1 MTSLPV
7 WERAKVR
14 ASRSDADHAGTVT
27 SNVAQWETSFKGNS
41 MKQIVKLKV
50 NGVEDEKAV
59 QTHHTLL
66 EVLRSEYKLFGARE
80 GCGIGMC
87 GACTVLLDGQ
97 PMSSCILLAAL
108 AEGKEITTIE
118 GLSDPG
124 KLHPIQQA
132 FIDHNAFQCSYCTPG
147 FILSAKSLLAEN
159 PAPTVEQVRTYL
171 AGNLC
176 RCGSY
181 YKIQEAVLDAA
192 ARLRGEKQNP
202 PSP

>member
-1 MTSLPV
+1 
-7 WERAKVR
+7 
-14 ASRSDADHAGTVT
+14 
-27 SNVAQWETSFKGNS
+27 

-50 NGVEDEKAV
+50 NGIEDERAV

-87 GACTVLLDGQ
+87 GACTVLVDGQ
-97 PMSSCILLAAL
+97 PTSSCLLLAPL
-108 AEGKEITTIE
+108 AEGKEIVTIE
-118 GLSDPG
+118 GLSEPG

-132 FIDHNAFQCSYCTPG
+132 FIDYNAFQCSYCTPG
-147 FILSAKSLLAEN
+147 FILSTKRLLEEN
-159 PAPTVEQVRTYL
+159 PRPTAEQVRHYL

-181 YKIQEAVLDAA
+181 YKIEDAVLDAA
-192 ARLRGEKQNP
+192 ERMRGGIKE
-202 PSP
+202 

>member
-1 MTSLPV
+1 
-7 WERAKVR
+7 
-14 ASRSDADHAGTVT
+14 
-27 SNVAQWETSFKGNS
+27 
-41 MKQIVKLKV
+41 MKQIIKLKV
-50 NGVEDEKAV
+50 NGTEEEKAV
-59 QTHHTLL
+59 HTHHSLL
-66 EVLRSEYKLFGARE
+66 EVLRDEFKLFGARE

-87 GACTVLLDGQ
+87 GSCTVLLDGQ
-97 PMSSCILLAAL
+97 PISSCLLLAPL
-108 AEGKEITTIE
+108 AEGKEIVTIE

-147 FILSAKSLLAEN
+147 FILSTKSLLEEN
-159 PAPTVEQVRTYL
+159 PTPTVEQIRAYL

-192 ARLRGEKQNP
+192 VRMRGEKSHPVTGQK
-202 PSP
+202 

>member
-1 MTSLPV
+1 MNDRTA
-7 WERAKVR
+7 RK
-14 ASRSDADHAGTVT
+14 
-27 SNVAQWETSFKGNS
+27 N

-50 NGVEDEKAV
+50 NGIEEEKAV
-59 QTHHTLL
+59 HTHHSLL
-66 EVLRSEYKLFGARE
+66 EVLRAEFKLFGARE

-87 GACTVLLDGQ
+87 GACTVLVDGQ
-97 PMSSCILLAAL
+97 PTSSCLLLAPL
-108 AEGKEITTIE
+108 AEGKEIVTIE

-147 FILSAKSLLAEN
+147 FILSTKSLLAEN
-159 PAPTVEQVRTYL
+159 PAPTLEQVRAYL

-192 ARLRGEKQNP
+192 ARMRDDH
-202 PSP
+202 SD

>member
-1 MTSLPV
+1 
-7 WERAKVR
+7 
-14 ASRSDADHAGTVT
+14 
-27 SNVAQWETSFKGNS
+27 
-41 MKQIVKLKV
+41 MKQIIKLKV
-50 NGVEDEKAV
+50 NGSEEETAV
-59 QTHHTLL
+59 HTHHSLL
-66 EVLRSEYKLFGARE
+66 EVLRAEFKLFGARE

-97 PMSSCILLAAL
+97 PISSCLLLAPL
-108 AEGKEITTIE
+108 AEGKEIVTIE

-147 FILSAKSLLAEN
+147 FILSTKSLLEEN
-159 PAPTVEQVRTYL
+159 PTPTVDQIRAYL

-192 ARLRGEKQNP
+192 TRMREQTAQPMSKQ
-202 PSP
+202 

>member
-1 MTSLPV
+1 
-7 WERAKVR
+7 
-14 ASRSDADHAGTVT
+14 
-27 SNVAQWETSFKGNS
+27 
-41 MKQIVKLKV
+41 MKQIIKLKI
-50 NGVEDEKAV
+50 NGSVEETAV

-66 EVLRSEYKLFGARE
+66 DVLRAEYKLFGARE

-97 PMSSCILLAAL
+97 PMSSCILLAVL

-118 GLSDPG
+118 GLSEPG

-147 FILSAKSLLAEN
+147 FILSTKSLLAEN
-159 PAPTVEQVRTYL
+159 PRPTTEQVRSYL

-181 YKIQEAVLDAA
+181 YKIEQAVRDAA
-192 ARLRGEKQNP
+192 ARLRGQTDKTAVP
-202 PSP
+202 